1 MNLAQATLFP
11 NLHSLQ
17 HHPLGSSFT
26 GDTHSVISSLPTLD
40 AVIGYEEKRPD
51 VLDKLTQG
59 YPRFVRHALVQQAC
73 AKVAS
78 EQGWATA
85 FVCLVTNPATAQRL
99 CAFAGKRIGQHDTAA
114 FTALAFKPHTLTAD
128 RARAY
133 MQHTGAQI
141 SSRQAEDWL
150 LRRHCTGRSPASE
163 AAITQVLLPWLC
175 GATERDVTLACG
187 GANAFYSAYDAI
199 SAVQAPRGRDV
210 WVQLGWLY
218 VDSGMV
224 LDRFASDE
232 APVQRIR
239 MGGLDALQAFLEEH
253 GSRVAGIACEAP
265 SNPLLE
271 TPDLERL
278 FGLARAHG
286 ALLLIDPTVSSLVNV
301 EVLPYADVLVCSL
314 TKYAARG
321 ADVLAGCV
329 VVNPQIPDAG
339 ALRERIQAIASPL
352 YARDAE
358 RLAEEIEQMPAFV
371 RQVNA
376 NALALVAFLNAHPRV
391 SNVRH
396 ALQQACLE
404 AYRRI
409 SRGDSGP
416 GALLSFSVNGSL
428 SAFFDALTLPKAASF
443 GAEFT
448 IASPF
453 LYLAHYDLVSTQD
466 GRAGLVAQGIDP
478 DLIRVSVGIEPID
491 ALIATFERAF
501 AQLA

>member
-1 MNLAQATLFP
+1 MNLVRAPLFP
-11 NLHSLQ
+11 NLQSLQ
-17 HHPLGSSFT
+17 HHPLGSTFT
-26 GDTHSVISSLPTLD
+26 GDIHSVISSLPTLD

-51 VLDKLTQG
+51 IIDKLTQG
-59 YPRFVRHALVQQAC
+59 YPRFVRHALVQQVC
-73 AKVAS
+73 AEVAA
-78 EQGWATA
+78 ERGWANA
-85 FVCLVTNPATAQRL
+85 FVCLVTNPVTAERL
-99 CAFAGKRIGQHDTAA
+99 CDFAGKRIGQHDTEA
-114 FTALAFKPHTLTAD
+114 FTALAFKPNTLTAD
-128 RARAY
+128 RARAF

-150 LRRHCTGRSPASE
+150 LRRRGAGRSPSAE
-163 AAITQVLLPWLC
+163 TIAMTALLPWLY
-175 GATERDVTLACG
+175 GASEQDVTLTCG
-187 GANAFYSAYDAI
+187 GANAFYSAYHAI
-199 SAVQAPRGRDV
+199 SSLQALRGRDI

-218 VDSGMV
+218 VDSSMV

-232 APVQRIR
+232 APVHRIR
-239 MGGLDALQAFLEEH
+239 IGGLNALEAFLAEH
-253 GSRVAGIACEAP
+253 GGRVAGIACEAP

-278 FGLARAHG
+278 SGLARAHG

-301 EVLPYADVLVCSL
+301 EALPYADVLVCSL

-329 VVNPQIPDAG
+329 VVNPQSPDAS
-339 ALRERIQAIASPL
+339 ALRARTHAIASPL

-358 RLAEEIEQMPAFV
+358 RLADEIEQMQAFV
-371 RQVNA
+371 QQVNA
-376 NALALVAFLNAHPRV
+376 NACALAAYLTAHPRV

-396 ALQQACLE
+396 ALQPACLE
-404 AYRRI
+404 HYRRI
-409 SRGDSGP
+409 SRGDSSP

-428 SAFFDALTLPKAASF
+428 RAFFDALALPKAASF

-453 LYLAHYDLVSTQD
+453 LYLAHYDLVSTPD

-491 ALIATFERAF
+491 ALVATFDRAF
-501 AQLA
+501 AQVA

>member
-1 MNLAQATLFP
+1 MNLVRAPLFP
-11 NLHSLQ
+11 RLQSLQ
-17 HHPLGSSFT
+17 HHPLGSTFT
-26 GDTHSVISSLPTLD
+26 SDTHSVISSLPTLD

-51 VLDKLTQG
+51 VIDALTQG
-59 YPRFVRHALVQQAC
+59 YPRFVRHALVRQAC
-73 AKVAS
+73 AEVAAANA
-78 EQGWATA
+78 WDNAY
-85 FVCLVTNPATAQRL
+85 VCLVTNPDAAQRL
-99 CAFAGKRIGQHDTAA
+99 CEFSGKRIGLQDAEA
-114 FTALAFKPHTLTAD
+114 FTAVAFKPHSLSAD
-128 RARAY
+128 RARAFL
-133 MQHTGAQI
+133 QHTGTQI

-150 LRRHCTGRSPASE
+150 SGRQNVGRSYASE
-163 AAITQVLLPWLC
+163 AAITQALLPWLR

-187 GANAFYSAYDAI
+187 GANAFYAAYEAI
-199 SAVQAPRGRDV
+199 SAVQATRGRDV

-239 MGGLDALQAFLEEH
+239 LGGLDALAAFLVAH

-278 FGLARAHG
+278 AELARAHG

-301 EVLPYADVLVCSL
+301 EALPFADVLVCSL

-329 VVNPQIPDAG
+329 VVNSQSREAA
-339 ALRERIQAIASPL
+339 ALREHIRAIASPL

-358 RLAEEIEQMPAFV
+358 RLAEEIQQMPAFV
-371 RQVNA
+371 GQVNA
-376 NALALVAFLNAHPRV
+376 NALALAAYLDAHPCA

-396 ALQQACLE
+396 ALQPACRD

-409 SRGDSGP
+409 ARGDTGP
-416 GALLSFSVNGSL
+416 GALLSFSVKGSL
-428 SAFFDALTLPKAASF
+428 RAFFDALAVPKAASF

-453 LYLAHYDLVSTQD
+453 LYLAHYDLVSTPD

-478 DLIRVSVGIEPID
+478 DLIRVSVGAEPID

-501 AQLA
+501 AQVA